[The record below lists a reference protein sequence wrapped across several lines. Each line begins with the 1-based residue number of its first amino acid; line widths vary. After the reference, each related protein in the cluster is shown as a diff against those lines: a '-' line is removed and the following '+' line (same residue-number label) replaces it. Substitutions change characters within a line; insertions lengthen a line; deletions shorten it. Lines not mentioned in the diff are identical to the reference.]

1 MKPQGVGSRY
11 LVGTLVRGCR
21 CATSWCDLDLSFDL
35 AVVIFTYIILFGLF
49 LRNLKSLIA

>member
-35 AVVIFTYIILFGLF
+35 TVVIFTYIILSGLF
-49 LRNLKSLIA
+49 LRNLKSLIT